1 MAWAG
6 RRSSAAGYQPCPR
19 IDTGDE
25 IVFVGLGDP
34 VQESIARG
42 YEDAFAFLTG
52 EHGWSAGD
60 AYAVLSACAHSE
72 LGGPTGST
80 TPDPLHPLT
89 PIGAV
94 TLHRLPKALL

>member
-1 MAWAG
+1 VVKGLRLRA
-6 RRSSAAGYQPCPR
+6 PR
-19 IDTGDE
+19 VDTGAE

-42 YEDAFAFLTG
+42 YEDAFGFLTG
-52 EHGWSAGD
+52 EQGWSAGD

-80 TPDPLHPLT
+80 PPDPLHPLT
-89 PIGAV
+89 PLGAV
-94 TLHRLPKALL
+94 TLHRFPKALL